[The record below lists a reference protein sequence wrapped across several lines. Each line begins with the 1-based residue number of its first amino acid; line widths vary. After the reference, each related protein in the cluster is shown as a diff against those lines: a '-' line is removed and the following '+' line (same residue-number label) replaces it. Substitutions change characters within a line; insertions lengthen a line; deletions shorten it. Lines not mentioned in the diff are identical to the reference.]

1 MNTELSSSRR
11 KGSAIVLA
19 AALVIGGAI
28 GAVAMSAHSHL
39 AQNGNAHIALV
50 SAPDAARVAN
60 SVSFTAG
67 FAPVVKSAVPA
78 VVNISSTRVV
88 KTRGQQMP
96 FLNDPFFQQFFGPGM
111 QQQQQP
117 QEQREHSLGSGVIV
131 TQDGYILTN
140 NHVVEGAKDIDVELS
155 DQRHF
160 TGKVI
165 GTDPRTDVA
174 VVKIDASGLTA
185 MPLGDSKGLQVGDF
199 VLAIGEPFG
208 LRSTVTMG
216 IVSATGRTSL
226 GIEGQN
232 SYEDFIQTD
241 AAINP
246 GNSGG
251 ALVDVHG
258 ELVGINTAILAGGNS
273 EMGGEGG
280 NEGVGFAIPVDLA
293 RNVMT
298 QIVEHGKVTR
308 AQLGVFIGQLTPA
321 LAKQF
326 GLSKAEGAL
335 VQEVPADSPGAKA
348 GLQRGDVILG
358 MNGQPYPD
366 SQALRLEIS
375 EMAPGTVIRLNVVRN
390 DKPLT
395 IDVKLGEMSDNEQAS
410 NNDQGETDGASG
422 LLSGVQVENVT
433 PQIARRLN
441 ISPDTDGV
449 VVTQV
454 SQDSPAAEGQPT
466 GLQRGDIIVEVN
478 HHAVHNVRE
487 YQDQLSHA
495 GKDSVLLLVNQGGQT
510 FYTVIQAQQ

>member
-1 MNTELSSSRR
+1 MHTSLWFRR
-11 KGSAIVLA
+11 LTRLGL
-19 AALVIGGAI
+19 
-28 GAVAMSAHSHL
+28 
-39 AQNGNAHIALV
+39 
-50 SAPDAARVAN
+50 PTR
-60 SVSFTAG
+60 VSFTAG

-165 GTDPRTDVA
+165 GTDPQTDVA
-174 VVKIDASGLTA
+174 VVKIEASGLTA

-335 VQEVPADSPGAKA
+335 VQEVPSDSPGAKA
-348 GLQRGDVILG
+348 GLRRGDVILG

-366 SQALRLEIS
+366 SQALRLAIS
-375 EMAPGTVIRLNVVRN
+375 EMAPGTVIHLNVVRN

-395 IDVKLGEMSDNEQAS
+395 IDVKLGEMSDTS
-410 NNDQGETDGASG
+410 
-422 LLSGVQVENVT
+422 
-433 PQIARRLN
+433 RRQTT
-441 ISPDTDGV
+441 IK
-449 VVTQV
+449 
-454 SQDSPAAEGQPT
+454 ERPT
-466 GLQRGDIIVEVN
+466 
-478 HHAVHNVRE
+478 
-487 YQDQLSHA
+487 
-495 GKDSVLLLVNQGGQT
+495 VLLDC
-510 FYTVIQAQQ
+510 FPACK

>member
-1 MNTELSSSRR
+1 MKMEWLLLRR
-11 KGSAIVLA
+11 KSSAIVLT
-19 AALVIGGAI
+19 AALAVGGAI
-28 GAVAMSAHSHL
+28 GAVAMSARAHMG
-39 AQNGNAHIALV
+39 QNGNAHIALV
-50 SAPDAARVAN
+50 SSPDPARVAN
-60 SVSFTAG
+60 SISFTAG
-67 FAPVVKSAVPA
+67 FAPVVKGAVPA

-88 KTRGQQMP
+88 KTRGQQNP
-96 FLNDPFFQQFFGPGM
+96 FMNDPFFQQFFGHG
-111 QQQQQP
+111 QEQQQP
-117 QEQREHSLGSGVIV
+117 LEQREHSLGSGVIV
-131 TQDGYILTN
+131 TPDGYILTN

-185 MPLGDSKGLQVGDF
+185 MPLGNSKGLEVGDF

-216 IVSATGRTSL
+216 IVSAKGRTGL

-258 ELVGINTAILAGGNS
+258 ELVGINTAILSGGNS

-298 QIVEHGKVTR
+298 QIVEHGKVVR
-308 AQLGVFIGQLTPA
+308 GQLGVFITQLTPA

-335 VQEVPADSPGAKA
+335 VQDVPANSPGANA
-348 GLQRGDVILG
+348 GLRRGDVILG

-366 SQALRLEIS
+366 SQAMRLAIS
-375 EMAPGTVIRLNVVRN
+375 ETAPGTTIHLNVIR
-390 DKPLT
+390 DGKPMT
-395 IDVKLGEMSDNEQAS
+395 IDVKINEMSDTEQAS
-410 NNDQGETDGASG
+410 NDEQGDNGSGASG
-422 LLSGVQVENVT
+422 LMAGVQVENLT
-433 PQIARRLN
+433 PQITQRLN
-441 ISPDTDGV
+441 ISPDTQGV
-449 VVTQV
+449 VITQI
-454 SQDSPAAEGQPT
+454 SPDSAAAQSNAQ
-466 GLQRGDIIVEVN
+466 LQRGDIVMEVN
-478 HHAVHNVRE
+478 HHPVHNVQE
-487 YQDQLSHA
+487 YQDQLSRA
-495 GKDSVLLLVNQGGQT
+495 GKDSVLLLVNQGGNT
-510 FYTVIQAQQ
+510 FYTVVQAQQ